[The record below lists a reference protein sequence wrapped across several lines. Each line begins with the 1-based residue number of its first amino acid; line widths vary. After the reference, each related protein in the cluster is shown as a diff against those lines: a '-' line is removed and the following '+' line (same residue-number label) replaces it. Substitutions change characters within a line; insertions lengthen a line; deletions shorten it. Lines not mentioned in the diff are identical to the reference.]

1 MFGKL
6 KQFKDM
12 RDQAKVIQEKLS
24 KETCEGSA
32 GFGKIKIVI
41 NGTQQILSVTIDP
54 SLLAAG
60 ASEKT
65 RLEGLVK
72 DATNDAIQK
81 CHRLMAEKM
90 KGQMGDFKMPE
101 IQ

>member
-1 MFGKL
+1 MFQKL

-24 KETCEGSA
+24 KETCEGTA
-32 GFGKIKIVI
+32 GFGKVKVVI
-41 NGTQQILSVTIDP
+41 NGTQQILSVTIDDSIVGDKSKLE
-54 SLLAAG
+54 SLM
-60 ASEKT
+60 
-65 RLEGLVK
+65 K

-101 IQ
+101 IE